1 MAHKRIGGSESDF
14 NVWFESL
21 GWQGRELKELL
32 VPLGGG
38 SRCLSGTSCPI
49 IITEGPSPVCCPSL
63 SLSNC
68 NTFTL
73 LQIRKQ
79 MRGLVIVCRVLTSG
93 NNESM
98 PSEKSSFRV

>member
-1 MAHKRIGGSESDF
+1 MILAFGLRVLVGRDGNWRDF
-14 NVWFESL
+14 WSL
-21 GWQGRELKELL
+21 LE
-32 VPLGGG
+32 GG
-38 SRCLSGTSCPI
+38 SRCLSGISYPI

-79 MRGLVIVCRVLTSG
+79 MRGLVIVSRVLTSG
-93 NNESM
+93 NKESM